1 MKVAA
6 QVKFSALAH
15 EDLLEIARYIAR
27 NNPPR
32 ARSFVR
38 ELRQQCVALSQQP
51 GLGVA
56 RPDLTENLRVLPYQR
71 YLIFFSEM
79 DSGILVERVLH
90 SARNFSP
97 LFNTSSTPNL

>member
-1 MKVAA
+1 MRVAA
-6 QVKFSALAH
+6 QLQFSALAQ

-27 NNPPR
+27 NNHPR

-38 ELRQQCVALSQQP
+38 ELRQQRVALSQQP

-56 RPDLTENLRVLPYQR
+56 RTDLTKDLRVLPYQR
-71 YLIFFSEM
+71 YLIFFSEI

-90 SARNFSP
+90 SARNLPTLLNSA
-97 LFNTSSTPNL
+97 N